1 MITADDQLEFF
12 RNYYSYDVIQFLNK
26 LKEKYNHLNLLNNTS
41 KETTN
46 DFVELLAENIDLKK
60 MYLQHLKS

>member
-1 MITADDQLEFF
+1 MITTDDQLEFF

>member
-1 MITADDQLEFF
+1 MITANEQLDFF
-12 RNYYSYDVIQFLNK
+12 RNYYSYEVIELLNK
-26 LKEKYNHLNLLNNTS
+26 LKEKYHHLNLLNNTS
-41 KETTN
+41 KEATN

>member
-41 KETTN
+41 TETTN

>member
-1 MITADDQLEFF
+1 MITANEQLEFF
-12 RNYYSYDVIQFLNK
+12 RNYYSYEVIQL
-26 LKEKYNHLNLLNNTS
+26 LNHLEKKYENFNLLNNLS
-41 KETTN
+41 KESTH

>member
-12 RNYYSYDVIQFLNK
+12 RNYYSYDFIQFLNK

-41 KETTN
+41 TETTN

>member
-41 KETTN
+41 TETTN
-46 DFVELLAENIDLKK
+46 DFVELLAEHIDLKK
-60 MYLQHLKS
+60 MYLHHLKS

>member
-60 MYLQHLKS
+60 MYLQHFKS

>member
-1 MITADDQLEFF
+1 MITTDDQLEFF

-41 KETTN
+41 TETTN

>member
-1 MITADDQLEFF
+1 MITANEQLEFF
-12 RNYYSYDVIQFLNK
+12 RNYYSYEVIQL
-26 LKEKYNHLNLLNNTS
+26 LNHLEKKYEHFNLLNNLS
-41 KETTN
+41 KESTH